1 MTTARDEFDAAVV
14 AEIARGPRRFADIR
28 IALQLPE
35 EKTRTLDRSLQRLR
49 ESGRIQFGGKVTAQW
64 QLANRVSRAEVHQR
78 QGGRVVK

>member
-64 QLANRVSRAEVHQR
+64 QLTKAEIER
-78 QGGRVVK
+78 QHVRIDNAHT